1 VERINETTVSFDY
14 HSSRLDKYLSKRFTY
29 LSRTE
34 WQREILSGR
43 VYINSEKITVV
54 HKRLHYGDMVSY
66 TGRGISEP
74 EVDTNYSILYEDDSL
89 LGINKSGN
97 LPVHPS
103 GRYFMNT
110 LQRLLEG
117 RLKIKLY
124 PVHRLDR
131 ETSGVVIMAKNPDVA
146 SRIQKSFRSVMKK
159 YIAIVHGNVSRREFM
174 IDVPIGRDLSSS
186 IRKKRSAYYGA
197 KETARTYCK
206 RLFCFDEYSLISA
219 IPETGRL
226 HQIRVH
232 LHYAGYPIVG
242 DKLYGCDETLF
253 LKFIENG
260 LTDEV
265 WEQLLMRR
273 SALHSRSISLIH
285 PDTGKSI
292 MIKAALPDD
301 FREFIER
308 RV

>member
-1 VERINETTVSFDY
+1 MNRINKTTVSMDY
-14 HSSRLDKYLSKRFTY
+14 NSCRLDKYLSDRFTY

-66 TGRGISEP
+66 AGRKISEP
-74 EVDTNYSILYEDDSL
+74 EIDTNYSILYEDDSL
-89 LGINKSGN
+89 IGINKSSN

-131 ETSGVVIMAKNPDVA
+131 ETSGVVIMAKNPDAA
-146 SRIQKSFRSVMKK
+146 SRIQKSFKSIKKK
-159 YIAIVHGNVSRREFM
+159 YIAIVHGNVSQREFM
-174 IDVPIGRDLSSS
+174 VDVPIGRDLDSS
-186 IRKKRSAYYGA
+186 IRKRRRAYYGA

-206 RLFCFDEYSLISA
+206 RLFSFDEYSLISA

-232 LHYAGYPIVG
+232 LNYAGYPIVG
-242 DKLYGCDETLF
+242 DKLYGCDETIF

-260 LTDEV
+260 LTDEM
-265 WEQLLMRR
+265 WERLLMRR
-273 SALHSRSISLIH
+273 SALHSRSISLFH
-285 PDTGKSI
+285 PNTGESI
-292 MIKAALPDD
+292 MIKASLPDD